1 MIFKNKLEY
10 YKSLDEMPIANWF
23 KIQQTND
30 LKYMLVK
37 TRKVSTKEVS
47 ELENGLKKLSN
58 EYIDTFGIS
67 DEYRQILELSRDIEV
82 LKIDF
87 ILTQDRSLLTMIEIK
102 KDQLKAISKSNN
114 KSDLNKLKMHVNK
127 FMGYSVDMNKTSV
140 KEFYT
145 YLEGLKEE
153 AKQRS
158 SNE

>member
-30 LKYMLVK
+30 LKYLLVK

-47 ELENGLKKLSN
+47 ELEKGLKKLSN

>member
-23 KIQQTND
+23 KIQETND

-37 TRKVSTKEVS
+37 TRKVSTKEIE
-47 ELENGLKKLSN
+47 ELEKGLKKLSS

-153 AKQRS
+153 SKQRS

>member
-30 LKYMLVK
+30 LKYLLVK

-47 ELENGLKKLSN
+47 ELEKGLKKLSN

-153 AKQRS
+153 VKQRS